1 MQAVYGADAID
12 STAMRL
18 AASLPLHPFPSTPSP
33 PPSLPR
39 SLGASFHRC
48 MDVLVK
54 HGLRCSPRVLSMTR
68 EMVQEAPPSLRPKMK
83 AVVQHLVAASCA
95 ANAAAPGPSDSNK
108 GVGKAAAAGSVAA
121 AQGPAGSSAAAAR
134 NGAESSSAAAAAS
147 NGAESSSAAAAAGS
161 PAPAGASASQPQQQS
176 AAPHKQCAHCG
187 TTEGKLLRCRGCRTV
202 YFCSDGCQRANWAAH
217 KAACREVQA
226 QRAAAAG
233 SGGEAAPAGH
243 S

>member
-1 MQAVYGADAID
+1 
-12 STAMRL
+12 
-18 AASLPLHPFPSTPSP
+18 
-33 PPSLPR
+33 
-39 SLGASFHRC
+39 

-68 EMVQEAPPSLRPKMK
+68 EMVQEAPPSLRPMMK
-83 AVVQHLVAASCA
+83 DVVQHLVAASCA
-95 ANAAAPGPSDSNK
+95 ANAAAPGPSSGN
-108 GVGKAAAAGSVAA
+108 GAGKAAAAGSGAA
-121 AQGPAGSSAAAAR
+121 AQGPA
-134 NGAESSSAAAAAS
+134 SSSAAAAS
-147 NGAESSSAAAAAGS
+147 NGAESSSAAAAAAAAVGS

-187 TTEGKLLRCRGCRTV
+187 TTEGKLLRCRGCRAV
-202 YFCSDGCQRANWAAH
+202 YFCSAGCQRANWAAH

>member
-1 MQAVYGADAID
+1 MQAVFCADSIV
-12 STAMRL
+12 STAKRIS
-18 AASLPLHPFPSTPSP
+18 ASLHLHPFPSTPSP

-134 NGAESSSAAAAAS
+134 NGAESSSAAAAA
-147 NGAESSSAAAAAGS
+147 GS